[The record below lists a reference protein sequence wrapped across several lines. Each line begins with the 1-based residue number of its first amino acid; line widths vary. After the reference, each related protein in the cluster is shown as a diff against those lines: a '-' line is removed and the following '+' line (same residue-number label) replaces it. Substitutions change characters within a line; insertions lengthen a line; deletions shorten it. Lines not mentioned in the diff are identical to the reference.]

1 MKYLTFAFL
10 PCRAEHNWFKLRGS
24 ELAAVQSRWVH
35 ARGKKV
41 YHFNDSVYSIE
52 TRHAVASIYFAGF
65 GSFNQSEKTN
75 IETMTNFP
83 VSPFPNLCYGLC
95 MEAHVIGGA
104 LAQS

>member
-52 TRHAVASIYFAGF
+52 TRHVVASIYFAGF

-83 VSPFPNLCYGLC
+83 VSPFPNLCYVFWPL
-95 MEAHVIGGA
+95 HGGPCDRW
-104 LAQS
+104 SSS